1 MTHTRTQSEQI
12 VEEVTAWPGTTAVTG
27 ERGEL
32 SLRFGRREL
41 GHLHGDRVA
50 HFGFPK
56 PVWHELKEQERVV
69 DHPVF
74 PGKPG
79 FAARAIDDE
88 ADVEDVIALMRINYD
103 RVLARYGLPE
113 QS

>member
-1 MTHTRTQSEQI
+1 
-12 VEEVTAWPGTTAVTG
+12 
-27 ERGEL
+27 
-32 SLRFGRREL
+32 
-41 GHLHGDRVA
+41 
-50 HFGFPK
+50 
-56 PVWHELKEQERVV
+56 VWHELKEQERIV

-79 FAARAIDDE
+79 FAARAIDGE

-113 QS
+113 PD